1 MLNRPAHIP
10 AAVTQA
16 PLTFPWSNEISL
28 RLDNFDAVP
37 PRLGRALAKVDYKGK
52 MALALGCLEWVVWRL
67 SGLTDVQ
74 DALQRI
80 EAGWASQVSVAYA
93 RSLNLAS
100 VRDELTAPGDP
111 ARPLQTALIRLEML
125 QLIYR
130 KGKTQMISMS
140 GRCALLAFHV
150 LPPDSGFEAWLEKAL
165 VAMAVT
171 DLCGPDYDRRARS
184 FDYSGEAAVP
194 RAWLD
199 DLSVPRDPAAAAAD
213 WNAFFTAADPAS
225 NPFLVPADEMRAQG
239 FPGEPYVFEAAPSG
253 PRTGPSQ

>member
-67 SGLTDVQ
+67 SGWTDVQ
-74 DALQRI
+74 DPLQRI
-80 EAGWASQVSVAYA
+80 EAAWASQVSVAYA
-93 RSLNLAS
+93 RSLDLES
-100 VRDELTAPGDP
+100 VRDDLTAPGDP
-111 ARPLQTALIRLEML
+111 AGPLQEALIRLEML
-125 QLIYR
+125 HLMYR
-130 KGKTQMISMS
+130 KGKPEMTVQA
-140 GRCALLAFHV
+140 GLCALLAFHV

-165 VAMAVT
+165 VAMADT
-171 DLCGPDYDRRARS
+171 DPCGPDFDRRASR

-199 DLSVPRDPAAAAAD
+199 DLSVPRDPAAAPAD
-213 WNAFFTAADPAS
+213 WNAFFTAADPAR

-239 FPGEPYVFEAAPSG
+239 FVGEPYVFS
-253 PRTGPSQ
+253 